1 MIKAVIFDMFET
13 LVTHYRSES
22 YFGEQIAVDL
32 NLSEENFRQIWDTT
46 DDDRTLGRRTFED
59 TISEIMHANDIYSEE
74 LLKKVVRKRK
84 ECKEKIFTTFG
95 KEITDMLDA
104 LKENGL
110 KIALISNCF
119 DEEVGPIKNSILYPY
134 FDEALLSYELGI
146 MKPDPKIFK
155 LALERL
161 KLKPDECI
169 YVGDGGSHELEAA
182 SDCGMKAY
190 QARWY
195 LKENK
200 RRAPRI
206 FDEFIA
212 LNKPDDILKYIK

>member
-1 MIKAVIFDMFET
+1 MIRAVIFDMFET
-13 LVTHYRSES
+13 LVTHYRSEL
-22 YFGEQIAVDL
+22 YFGEHVAADL
-32 NLSEENFRQIWDTT
+32 NLTEDQYRSIWDLTEN
-46 DDDRTLGRRTFED
+46 DRSIGKETFEE
-59 TISEIMHANDIYSEE
+59 TISKIMHANDIYSEE

-84 ECKEKIFTTFG
+84 ECKEKIFTTYG

-104 LKENGL
+104 LKEKGL

-119 DEEVGPIKNSILYPY
+119 DEEVDPVKNSRLYPY
-134 FDEALLSYELGI
+134 FDVALLSYEVGV
-146 MKPDPKIFK
+146 MKPDPKIFR

-161 KLKPDECI
+161 KLEPGECI
-169 YVGDGGSHELEAA
+169 YVGDGGSNELKAA
-182 SDCGMKAY
+182 TDCGMKAF

-206 FDEFIA
+206 FDEYTA
-212 LNKPDDILKYIK
+212 LNKPQDLLKHIH

>member
-13 LVTHYRSES
+13 LVTHYRSEP
-22 YFGEQIAVDL
+22 YFGEQVAADL
-32 NLSEENFRQIWDTT
+32 NLTEEQYRKIWDSTE
-46 DDDRTLGRRTFED
+46 DDRSLGKETFEE
-59 TISEIMHANDIYSEE
+59 TISKIMQANDIYSKE
-74 LLKKVVRKRK
+74 LLKKVVNKRK
-84 ECKEKIFTTFG
+84 ECKEKIFTTYG

-104 LKENGL
+104 MKKKGL

-119 DEEVGPIKNSILYPY
+119 DEEVEPVKNSRLYPY
-134 FDEALLSYELGI
+134 FDVALLSYEVGI
-146 MKPDPKIFK
+146 IKPDPKIFK

-161 KLKPDECI
+161 KLEPDECI
-169 YVGDGGSHELEAA
+169 YVGDGGSNELRAA
-182 SDCGMKAY
+182 TDCGMKAY

-206 FDEFIA
+206 FEEYTA
-212 LNKPDDILKYIK
+212 LNKPQDILKYI

>member
-1 MIKAVIFDMFET
+1 MIRAVIFDMFET
-13 LVTHYRSES
+13 LVTHYRSEL
-22 YFGEQIAVDL
+22 YFGEHVAADL
-32 NLSEENFRQIWDTT
+32 NLTEDQYRSIWDLTEN
-46 DDDRTLGRRTFED
+46 DRSIGKETFEE
-59 TISEIMHANDIYSEE
+59 TISKIMHANDIYSEA

-84 ECKEKIFTTFG
+84 ECKEKIFTTYG

-104 LKENGL
+104 LKEKGL

-119 DEEVGPIKNSILYPY
+119 DEEVDPVKNSRLYPY
-134 FDEALLSYELGI
+134 FDVALLSYEVGI
-146 MKPDPKIFK
+146 MKPDPKIFR

-161 KLKPDECI
+161 KLEPGECI
-169 YVGDGGSHELEAA
+169 YVGDGGSNELKAA
-182 SDCGMKAY
+182 TDCGMKAF

-206 FDEFIA
+206 FDEYTA
-212 LNKPDDILKYIK
+212 LNKPQDLLKHIQ

>member
-1 MIKAVIFDMFET
+1 MGSIGKE
-13 LVTHYRSES
+13 
-22 YFGEQIAVDL
+22 
-32 NLSEENFRQIWDTT
+32 
-46 DDDRTLGRRTFED
+46 TFEE
-59 TISEIMHANDIYSEE
+59 TISKIMHANDIYSEE

-84 ECKEKIFTTFG
+84 ECKEKIFTTYG

-104 LKENGL
+104 LKEKGL

-119 DEEVGPIKNSILYPY
+119 DEEVDPVKNSRLYPY
-134 FDEALLSYELGI
+134 FDVALLSYEVGI
-146 MKPDPKIFK
+146 MKPDPKIFR

-161 KLKPDECI
+161 KLEPGECI
-169 YVGDGGSHELEAA
+169 YVGDGGSNELKAA
-182 SDCGMKAY
+182 TDCGMKAF

-206 FDEFIA
+206 FDEYTA
-212 LNKPDDILKYIK
+212 LNKPQDLLKHIQ